1 MTSARPPRLA
11 PPAACIARSSD
22 LKGCSPRSRL
32 RGVNGRRIHWPNALT
47 LLRILLIPPV
57 VVLTLVDSDVSRWI
71 AFFAFGIAA
80 LTDGLDGFVA
90 RRMQLVSETGQLL
103 DPIADKMLV
112 TAAMVALVVV
122 GRFPAWAAVVIVVRE
137 VAVSVLRFAASRR
150 GRGFPASLA
159 GKAKTGAQ
167 LVAVLLYI
175 LPLGASW
182 RPVKLTFLALALTL
196 TVWSGADYFRR
207 APQLLGSRATE

>member
-1 MTSARPPRLA
+1 MNE
-11 PPAACIARSSD
+11 
-22 LKGCSPRSRL
+22 
-32 RGVNGRRIHWPNALT
+32 RGIHWPNALT
-47 LLRILLIPPV
+47 FLRIALIPPV
-57 VVLTLVDSDVSRWI
+57 VLLTLVDTDASSWI
-71 AFFAFGIAA
+71 AFLAFGLAA
-80 LTDGLDGFVA
+80 MTDGLDGYVA

-122 GRFPAWAAVVIVVRE
+122 ERFPIWAAAVIVVRE

-150 GRGFPASLA
+150 GRGFPASIA

-175 LPLGASW
+175 LPLGTGW
-182 RPVKLTFLALALTL
+182 RPLKLTFLGLAVAL
-196 TVWSGADYFRR
+196 TVWSGLDYFRR
-207 APQLLGSRATE
+207 APALLGSGAARSD